1 MGLIEEVFVILAAV
15 VLLALARWVQQWLYG
30 KTLHALLTE
39 DDNPAMG
46 IAIAGYLFGVF
57 WAVTVLLGN
66 LKDPAHD
73 YELLPDLWSVLL
85 YGGVGIVLLT
95 IVALGTCRVFL
106 GMGIQEQLAAR
117 NVAAAIVVAGV
128 YIATSLTYSG
138 TLSGE
143 GGGFWILLLFF
154 LLGQLALLGITYA
167 FRWLTSYDDVQEI
180 ATGNVAAALALT
192 GLLIAVGLIVRWAV
206 TGNYT
211 GFFPSL
217 RSFLLALLLALVLYP
232 VRQVLVQWLLLG
244 GAMHWHNSLLDSEIA
259 HDKNV
264 AAGLLEATAY
274 VTAALFITNIV

>member
-1 MGLIEEVFVILAAV
+1 MGLMEEVFVILAAV
-15 VLLALARWVQQWLYG
+15 ALLALARWVQQWLYG

-57 WAVTVLLGN
+57 WTVTVLLAN
-66 LKDPAHD
+66 LS
-73 YELLPDLWSVLL
+73 YELLPDLLSVLL

-95 IVALGTCRVFL
+95 AVALGTCRVFL
-106 GMGIQEQLAAR
+106 GMGIQEQLAVR

-138 TLSGE
+138 TLIGE
-143 GGGFWILLLFF
+143 GGGFWILLFFF

-167 FRWLTSYDDVQEI
+167 FRWLTSYNDVQEI
-180 ATGNVAAALALT
+180 AAGNVAAALALS

-206 TGNYT
+206 AGQYL
-211 GFFPSL
+211 GFFRSL
-217 RSFLLALLLALVLYP
+217 GGFLLALLLALVFYP
-232 VRQVLVQWLLLG
+232 VRQVIVQWLLLG
-244 GAMHWHNSLLDSEIA
+244 GPMHWRNSLLDSEIA

-274 VTAALFITNIV
+274 VTSALFLTSIV

>member
-46 IAIAGYLFGVF
+46 IVIAGYLFGVF
-57 WAVTVLLGN
+57 WTVTVLLTN
-66 LKDPAHD
+66 LS
-73 YELLPDLWSVLL
+73 YELLPDCLSVLL

-95 IVALGTCRVFL
+95 AVALGTARVFL

-117 NVAAAIVVAGV
+117 NIAAAIVVAGV

-180 ATGNVAAALALT
+180 AAGNIAAALALA
-192 GLLIAVGLIVRWAV
+192 GLLIAVGLVVRWAV
-206 TGNYT
+206 AGQYLDFFSSLGN
-211 GFFPSL
+211 
-217 RSFLLALLLALVLYP
+217 FLLALLLTLVFYP
-232 VRQVLVQWLLLG
+232 VRQVIVQWLLLG
-244 GAMHWHNSLLDSEIA
+244 GAMHWRNSLLDSEIA
-259 HDKNV
+259 HDNNV
-264 AAGLLEATAY
+264 AAGLLEAVAY
-274 VTAALFITNIV
+274 VTAALFLTSIV

>member
-1 MGLIEEVFVILAAV
+1 MGLTEAVFVILAAV

-30 KTLHALLTE
+30 KTLRALLSE
-39 DDNPAMG
+39 DDNLAMG

-57 WAVTVLLGN
+57 WSVTVLLAN
-66 LKDPAHD
+66 LS
-73 YELLPDLWSVLL
+73 YELLPDLLSVLL

-95 IVALGTCRVFL
+95 VVALGTCRVFL
-106 GMGIQEQLAAR
+106 GMRIQEQLAAH

-180 ATGNVAAALALT
+180 AAGNVAAALALT
-192 GLLIAVGLIVRWAV
+192 GVLIAVGLIVRWAV
-206 TGNYT
+206 AGQYI
-211 GFFPSL
+211 GFFRSIG
-217 RSFLLALLLALVLYP
+217 SFLLALLLALVLYP
-232 VRQVLVQWLLLG
+232 VRQVIVQWLLLG
-244 GAMHWHNSLLDSEIA
+244 GTMHWRSSLLDSEIA
-259 HDKNV
+259 RDKNV
-264 AAGLLEATAY
+264 AAGLMEATAY
-274 VTAALFITNIV
+274 VTAALFLTSIV

>member
-1 MGLIEEVFVILAAV
+1 MGLMEEVFVILAAV

-57 WAVTVLLGN
+57 WTVTVLLAN
-66 LKDPAHD
+66 LS
-73 YELLPDLWSVLL
+73 YELLPDLLSVLL

-154 LLGQLALLGITYA
+154 LLGQVALLGITYA

-180 ATGNVAAALALT
+180 AAGNIAAALALS

-206 TGNYT
+206 AGEYT
-211 GFFPSL
+211 SFFHSL
-217 RSFLLALLLALVLYP
+217 GSFLLALLWALVFYP
-232 VRQVLVQWLLLG
+232 VRQVLVQWILLG
-244 GAMHWHNSLLDSEIA
+244 GPMHWRHSLVDSEIA
-259 HDKNV
+259 QDKNIAV
-264 AAGLLEATAY
+264 GLLEATAY
-274 VTAALFITNIV
+274 VTSALFLTNIV

>member
-1 MGLIEEVFVILAAV
+1 VGIIEATFVILAAV

-30 KTLHALLTE
+30 QTLHAMLTE
-39 DDNPAMG
+39 YDNPAMG

-57 WAVTVLLGN
+57 WTVTVLLGN
-66 LKDPAHD
+66 LS
-73 YELLPDLWSVLL
+73 YELLPDLLGVLL

-95 IVALGTCRVFL
+95 VVALATCRVFL

-143 GGGFWILLLFF
+143 GGGFWIMLLFF

-180 ATGNVAAALALT
+180 AAGNMAAALALT
-192 GLLIAVGLIVRWAV
+192 GLLIAVGLIVRRAV
-206 TGNYT
+206 SGEYI
-211 GFFPSL
+211 GFLPSL
-217 RSFLLALLLALVLYP
+217 GGFLLALLLALVFYP
-232 VRQVLVQWLLLG
+232 VRQVLVQWILLG
-244 GAMHWHNSLLDSEIA
+244 GPMHWHASLLDSEIA
-259 HDKNV
+259 RDKNV
-264 AAGLLEATAY
+264 AVGLLEATAY
-274 VTAALFITNIV
+274 VTSALFLTNIV

>member
-1 MGLIEEVFVILAAV
+1 MGLTEEVFVILAAV

-66 LKDPAHD
+66 LKVPAHD
-73 YELLPDLWSVLL
+73 YALLPDLWGVLL

-117 NVAAAIVVAGV
+117 NIAAAIVVAGV

-180 ATGNVAAALALT
+180 AAGNVAAALALT

-206 TGNYT
+206 AGEYT

-217 RSFLLALLLALVLYP
+217 GSFLLALLLALVFYP
-232 VRQVLVQWLLLG
+232 VRQVIVQWLLLG
-244 GAMHWHNSLLDSEIA
+244 GAMHWRNSLLDSEIA

>member
-1 MGLIEEVFVILAAV
+1 VFVILAAV
-15 VLLALARWVQQWLYG
+15 ALLALARWVQQWLYG

-46 IAIAGYLFGVF
+46 IAIAGYLFAVF
-57 WAVTVLLGN
+57 WTITVLLAN
-66 LKDPAHD
+66 LS
-73 YELLPDLWSVLL
+73 YELLPDLLSVLL

-95 IVALGTCRVFL
+95 VVALGTCRVFL

-180 ATGNVAAALALT
+180 AAGNVAAALALS

-206 TGNYT
+206 AGEYT
-211 GFFPSL
+211 GFFRSL
-217 RSFLLALLLALVLYP
+217 GSFLLALLLALVFYP
-232 VRQVLVQWLLLG
+232 VRQVIVQWLLLG
-244 GAMHWHNSLLDSEIA
+244 GTMHWHNSLLDSEIA

-264 AAGLLEATAY
+264 AAGLLEAIAY
-274 VTAALFITNIV
+274 VTSALFLTSII

>member
-1 MGLIEEVFVILAAV
+1 
-15 VLLALARWVQQWLYG
+15 
-30 KTLHALLTE
+30 
-39 DDNPAMG
+39 MG

-57 WAVTVLLGN
+57 WPITILLGN
-66 LKDPAHD
+66 LKAPAHH

-85 YGGVGIVLLT
+85 YGGIGIVLLT

-117 NVAAAIVVAGV
+117 NIAAAIVMAGV
-128 YIATSLTYSG
+128 YIATSLIYSGTLSDDTSHGIGQAKGIATSLTYSD

-180 ATGNVAAALALT
+180 AAGNVAAALALT

-206 TGNYT
+206 VGEYT
-211 GFFPSL
+211 GFFRSL
-217 RSFLLALLLALVLYP
+217 GSFLLALLLALVFYP
-232 VRQVLVQWLLLG
+232 VRQVIVQWLLLG
-244 GAMHWHNSLLDSEIA
+244 GEMHWRNSLLDSEIA

-274 VTAALFITNIV
+274 VTSALFLTSIV

>member
-1 MGLIEEVFVILAAV
+1 MDLREEVFVILAAV

-30 KTLHALLTE
+30 QTLHAMLTE

-57 WAVTVLLGN
+57 WTVTVLLGN
-66 LKDPAHD
+66 LKDPAHH

-180 ATGNVAAALALT
+180 AAGNVAAALALT

-206 TGNYT
+206 AGEYT
-211 GFFPSL
+211 GFFRSL
-217 RSFLLALLLALVLYP
+217 GSFLLALLLALVFYP
-232 VRQVLVQWLLLG
+232 VRQVIVQWLLLG
-244 GAMHWHNSLLDSEIA
+244 GEMHWHNSLLDSEIA

>member
-1 MGLIEEVFVILAAV
+1 
-15 VLLALARWVQQWLYG
+15 
-30 KTLHALLTE
+30 
-39 DDNPAMG
+39 
-46 IAIAGYLFGVF
+46 VF

-143 GGGFWILLLFF
+143 GGSFWILLLFF

-180 ATGNVAAALALT
+180 AAGNVAAALALT

-206 TGNYT
+206 AGEYT
-211 GFFPSL
+211 GFFRSL
-217 RSFLLALLLALVLYP
+217 GSFLLALLLALVFYP
-232 VRQVLVQWLLLG
+232 VRQVIVQWLLLG
-244 GAMHWHNSLLDSEIA
+244 GAMHWRNSLLDSEIA

>member
-1 MGLIEEVFVILAAV
+1 MGLTEEVFVILAAV

-57 WAVTVLLGN
+57 WSVTVLLGS
-66 LKDPAHD
+66 LS
-73 YELLPDLWSVLL
+73 YQLVPDLLTVLL

-95 IVALGTCRVFL
+95 AVALGTCRVFL
-106 GMGIQEQLAAR
+106 GMGLQEQLAAR

-143 GGGFWILLLFF
+143 GGGFWILLIFF

-167 FRWLTSYDDVQEI
+167 
-180 ATGNVAAALALT
+180 
-192 GLLIAVGLIVRWAV
+192 VGLIVRWAV
-206 TGNYT
+206 AGAYT
-211 GFFPSL
+211 SFL
-217 RSFLLALLLALVLYP
+217 RSLGGFLLALLLALAFYP

-244 GAMHWHNSLLDSEIA
+244 GSMHWRNSLLDSEIA

-264 AAGLLEATAY
+264 AAGLLEAIAY
-274 VTAALFITNIV
+274 VTAALFLTNIA

>member
-1 MGLIEEVFVILAAV
+1 MGLTEEVFVILAAV

-66 LKDPAHD
+66 LKDPAHH
-73 YELLPDLWSVLL
+73 YELLPDLWSVML

-95 IVALGTCRVFL
+95 AVALGTCRVFL
-106 GMGIQEQLAAR
+106 GMNIQEQLAAR

-180 ATGNVAAALALT
+180 AAGNVAAALALT
-192 GLLIAVGLIVRWAV
+192 GLLVAVGLIVRWAV
-206 TGNYT
+206 AGEYT
-211 GFFPSL
+211 GFFRSL
-217 RSFLLALLLALVLYP
+217 GSFLLALLLALVFYP
-232 VRQVLVQWLLLG
+232 VRQVIVQWLLLG
-244 GAMHWHNSLLDSEIA
+244 GQMHWRNSLLDSEIA

-274 VTAALFITNIV
+274 VTSALFLTSII

>member
-1 MGLIEEVFVILAAV
+1 VILAAV

-66 LKDPAHD
+66 LKDPAHH

-85 YGGVGIVLLT
+85 YGGLGIVLLT
-95 IVALGTCRVFL
+95 AVALGTCRVFL
-106 GMGIQEQLAAR
+106 GMGIQAQLASR

-143 GGGFWILLLFF
+143 GGSFWILLLFF

-180 ATGNVAAALALT
+180 AAGNLAAALALT

-206 TGNYT
+206 AGNYT
-211 GFFPSL
+211 GFFHSL

-244 GAMHWHNSLLDSEIA
+244 GAMHWRNSLLDSEIA

-274 VTAALFITNIV
+274 VTAALFITSIV

>member
-1 MGLIEEVFVILAAV
+1 VGLTEEVFVILAAV
-15 VLLALARWVQQWLYG
+15 ALLALARWVQQWLYG

-57 WAVTVLLGN
+57 WTITVLLTN
-66 LKDPAHD
+66 LS
-73 YELLPDLWSVLL
+73 YELLPDLLSVLL

-95 IVALGTCRVFL
+95 VVALGTCQVFL
-106 GMGIQEQLAAR
+106 GMGIRAQLAAR

-180 ATGNVAAALALT
+180 AAGNVAAALALS

-206 TGNYT
+206 AGEYT
-211 GFFPSL
+211 GFFRSVG
-217 RSFLLALLLALVLYP
+217 SFLLALLLALVFYP
-232 VRQVLVQWLLLG
+232 VRQVIVQWLLLG

-264 AAGLLEATAY
+264 AAGLLEAIAY
-274 VTAALFITNIV
+274 VTSALFLTSII

>member
-1 MGLIEEVFVILAAV
+1 MGLTEEVFVILAAV

-66 LKDPAHD
+66 LKDPAHH
-73 YELLPDLWSVLL
+73 YELLPDLWSVML

-95 IVALGTCRVFL
+95 AVALGTCRVFL
-106 GMGIQEQLAAR
+106 GMNIQEQLAAR

-180 ATGNVAAALALT
+180 AAGNVAAALALT

-206 TGNYT
+206 AGEYT
-211 GFFPSL
+211 GFFRSL
-217 RSFLLALLLALVLYP
+217 GSFLLALLLALVFYP
-232 VRQVLVQWLLLG
+232 VRQVIVQWLLLG
-244 GAMHWHNSLLDSEIA
+244 GQMHWRNSLLDSEIA

-274 VTAALFITNIV
+274 VTSALFLTSII

>member
-1 MGLIEEVFVILAAV
+1 MDLREEVFVILAAV

-57 WAVTVLLGN
+57 WTVTVLLAN
-66 LKDPAHD
+66 LS
-73 YELLPDLWSVLL
+73 YELLPDLLSVLL
-85 YGGVGIVLLT
+85 YGGIGIVLLT
-95 IVALGTCRVFL
+95 AVALGTCRVFL

-117 NVAAAIVVAGV
+117 NVAAAIVVASV

-180 ATGNVAAALALT
+180 AAGNVAAALALS

-206 TGNYT
+206 AGQYI
-211 GFFPSL
+211 GFFRSL
-217 RSFLLALLLALVLYP
+217 GSFLLALLLALVFYP
-232 VRQVLVQWLLLG
+232 VRQVIVQWLLLG
-244 GAMHWHNSLLDSEIA
+244 GTMHWHNSLLDSEIA

-274 VTAALFITNIV
+274 VTSALFLTNIV